1 MTAYLKNE
9 PTFMIL
15 GETVFQKEKEGR
27 GSRTF
32 IFTVIMTSE
41 LIESV
46 NEKVKEWYLTSE
58 QAIGFIEIVIVPD
71 EADGLGIEAL
81 TKV

>member
-46 NEKVKEWYLTSE
+46 NEKVKE
-58 QAIGFIEIVIVPD
+58 
-71 EADGLGIEAL
+71 
-81 TKV
+81 